1 MEKKGVSS
9 NWRQHD
15 MGFNEVGCVTVNKK
29 KKQSWKVEDKIY
41 N

>member
-29 KKQSWKVEDKIY
+29 KKTKLEGGRQ
-41 N
+41 NL